1 MKVQLLNVESVDQGQ
16 KFIHCSNWLDL
27 VTDLGLEPI
36 IDVMSDGD
44 HYFRTVVTEVLS
56 TPLIDPQAII
66 YRQQALKDALKNRD
80 VVRRL
85 YEIPIK
91 IRELKRKNWLG
102 ILGVKTP
109 SNVLHGARNY
119 LEILV
124 DGLTELRNLADTHAA
139 SFESTAFKNFFK
151 MIKNELNDHYLTSLR
166 NHLENLKF
174 TGGVRVISYLGPGC
188 EGTGYTLATPNKVGG
203 LKKLLKRPKSY
214 TIKLNP
220 RDDAGLNFLEELR
233 NISLQTVA
241 QATAC
246 AAEFIEKFFMKL
258 QYETAFYLA
267 CINLADKMKELGLPL
282 TFPEPLQADSDHF
295 EFENLYN
302 LSLAL
307 ISNTSVVPNT
317 LRGIGKR
324 LFVIMGANKGGKTVF
339 LRSVGIAFLMMQAGM
354 FVPASYF
361 TAPVC
366 YGVFTH
372 FRREEDRKLQAG
384 KFEEELVR
392 MRTVLDDMS
401 PHSLLLMNE
410 SFSSTNEYEASEI
423 AYQIV
428 TALMENNVTVFYVT
442 HMYDFASRF
451 KNSTEVLFLEAE
463 RRENGERT
471 FKIIES
477 HPTFTSYAVEL
488 YKRIFES

>member
-1 MKVQLLNVESVDQGQ
+1 MKVQLLNVESADQGQ
-16 KFIHCSNWLDL
+16 KFIHCSNWPDL

-36 IDVMSDGD
+36 IDVMSGGD
-44 HYFRTVVTEVLS
+44 PYLKTVVTEVLS
-56 TPLIDPQAII
+56 TPLIDPESII
-66 YRQQALKDALKNRD
+66 YRQQALRDALKNRE
-80 VVRRL
+80 VIKRL
-85 YEIPIK
+85 YDVPVK

-151 MIKNELNDHYLTSLR
+151 TIRNELDDHYLTSLR
-166 NHLENLKF
+166 SHLENLKF
-174 TGGVRVISYLGPGC
+174 TGGIRVISHLGPGC
-188 EGTGYTLATPNKVGG
+188 EGTGYTLAAPRKAGG

-220 RDDAGLNFLEELR
+220 RDDAGLSFLEELR

-258 QYETAFYLA
+258 QHETAFYLA

-282 TFPEPLQADSDHF
+282 TFPTPLRAESDNL
-295 EFENLYN
+295 EFESLYN

-307 ISNTSVVPNT
+307 ISNTSVVPNSI
-317 LRGIGKR
+317 RGNGKR

-361 TAPVC
+361 MAPMR

-372 FRREEDRKLQAG
+372 FRREEDRNLQSG

-392 MRTVLDDMS
+392 MKAILDDMK
-401 PHSLLLMNE
+401 PRSLLLLNE

-423 AYQIV
+423 AYQIIR
-428 TALMENNVTVFYVT
+428 ALLENDVTVFYVT

-451 KNSTEVLFLEAE
+451 KNYPEVLFLEAE
-463 RRENGERT
+463 RKEDGERT
-471 FKIIES
+471 FRIVES
-477 HPTFTSYAVEL
+477 HPTFTSYAIEL
-488 YKRIFES
+488 YKRVFGI